1 MRKENVVSGC
11 LIKRKGWYYV
21 STYYYVEGQ
30 RVIETKSTGIAVNDH
45 KKREAERIKNQ
56 MIAVK
61 QAALEKSEQTRIE
74 AVTKHSV
81 ADCLEKWVDYQSL
94 HVENTTNDGYHFKS
108 KSTIRYFRE
117 RNLMIENL
125 KPRDILAYYE
135 WELAHGRQN
144 VYKNGDTSLS
154 RRTVCDKAILF
165 KRFLSDAVLQEII
178 PVNPADNVSVPRV
191 KENKVEKVTFMDLEQ
206 AQCFLNFVK
215 PEPRFKV
222 LYYISVIG
230 FHYGLRRSELLGLK
244 WDAVSFDTNEM
255 EIRHTVVRTHH
266 QPEHRDTVKSK
277 ASHRYLP
284 LVENIKTCLMELREN
299 QKQLGIY
306 DDKGYIFLWDDG
318 REYNPDYITKL
329 FIKAVK
335 ACPSDIPREI
345 TLHGLRH
352 SCCAILFE
360 KGWGIAEVQQWIG
373 HNDIETTA
381 NIYNHVSKKWKNRHG
396 EMVNDLFG
404 TD

>member
-21 STYYYVEGQ
+21 STYYYVDGQ
-30 RVIETKSTGIAVNDH
+30 RVTETKSTGIAVNDH

-56 MIAVK
+56 MIAMK
-61 QAALEKSEQTRIE
+61 QAALEKSEQIRVE
-74 AVTKHSV
+74 AATKHLV
-81 ADCLEKWVDYQSL
+81 ASCLEKWVDYKSAY
-94 HVENTTNDGYHFKS
+94 VENTTSDGYHYKS
-108 KSTIRYFRE
+108 KSTIKYFGE
-117 RNLMIENL
+117 RNMMIEDL
-125 KPRDILAYYE
+125 KPRDILEYYE
-135 WELAHGRQN
+135 WELAHGRQT
-144 VYKNGDTSLS
+144 VYKNGKTSLD
-154 RRTVCDKAILF
+154 RRTVSDKAVLF
-165 KRFLSDAVLQEII
+165 KRFLSDAVLVGVI

-191 KENKVEKVTFMDLEQ
+191 KESKIERITFMDVEQ

-215 PEPRFKV
+215 AEPRFKV
-222 LYYISVIG
+222 LYYIAVIG

-244 WDAVSFDTNEM
+244 WDAVNFDTNEI
-255 EIRHTVVRTHH
+255 EIKHTVVRTHH

-284 LVENIKTCLMELREN
+284 LVKKIKTCLMELREN
-299 QKQLGIY
+299 QKRLGIY

-329 FIKAVK
+329 FSKAVK

-360 KGWGIAEVQQWIG
+360 KGWDIAEVQQWLG
-373 HNDIETTA
+373 HSDIQITA
-381 NIYNHVSKKWKNRHG
+381 NIYNHASKRWKNRHG
-396 EMVNDLFG
+396 EMIEDLLEI
-404 TD
+404 D